1 MVTSLHSARCAYGV
15 AFVDSFSDARL

>member
-1 MVTSLHSARCAYGV
+1 MATSLHSARCAYGV